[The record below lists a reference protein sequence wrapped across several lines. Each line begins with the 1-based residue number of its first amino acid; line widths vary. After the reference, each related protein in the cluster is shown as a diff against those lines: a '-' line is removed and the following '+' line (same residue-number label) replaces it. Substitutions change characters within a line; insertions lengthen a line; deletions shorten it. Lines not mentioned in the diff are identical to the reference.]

1 MIELSPSV
9 CKHTPAIEQGAQD
22 DDDQKEERLNKEG
35 PEPMSLSPEA
45 ATGTTG
51 VHQMTVTAPLATH

>member
-22 DDDQKEERLNKEG
+22 DDDQNDREG
-35 PEPMSLSPEA
+35 
-45 ATGTTG
+45 G
-51 VHQMTVTAPLATH
+51 